1 MSHMKSFLSTLFALA
16 SLSSLQA
23 QIPLRPPAERLAPQ
37 APGQSPKISRKPIG
51 TIVRPQGLD
60 APQPVINTN
69 SLLKVNITY
78 QAYNMQIPWQKEGAS
93 GRRGLGVV
101 LPGNRVL
108 VTAQMVSDATYI
120 ELELPESGQKMP
132 AKVQAVDYEANLA
145 VLAPSSEGKEKA
157 FFAGLK
163 GMVVDTS
170 ARIGDA
176 LSVWQTGRVGELIVT
191 PMRISKVMTQGYV
204 VDNAA
209 FLVYEATGIIRTE
222 ANSFTLPVV
231 KGGKLAALLL
241 RYDSKNQVATLVPA
255 PIIDHFLKDV
265 TDGKYDGFP
274 SLGIE
279 FQITLDEQFR
289 EYLNLKA
296 DQPGVYISTVM
307 KGGSA
312 DKAGVKKG
320 DILTAINGFTV
331 DSRGDYQDPQFG
343 AVSVSH
349 IVRGRSFVGD
359 DVEMKVIRDGKE
371 IVLKSQLTRKDPND
385 YLVRPYL
392 FDKGPKYVLSG
403 GLLFQELTRPYLNSF
418 GGEQQSGP
426 ILRLQRIASAPDEF
440 EKEGRK
446 KIVFLSAI
454 LPTTST
460 QGYERM
466 SGQVVEEVNGRKI
479 KELAD
484 VAEALKEPKDG
495 LHIVKLRE
503 FPFILHLDA
512 LKVEKDNSQLLNGMF
527 RVSGLTRLE

>member
-1 MSHMKSFLSTLFALA
+1 
-16 SLSSLQA
+16 
-23 QIPLRPPAERLAPQ
+23 
-37 APGQSPKISRKPIG
+37 
-51 TIVRPQGLD
+51 
-60 APQPVINTN
+60 
-69 SLLKVNITY
+69 
-78 QAYNMQIPWQKEGAS
+78 
-93 GRRGLGVV
+93 
-101 LPGNRVL
+101 
-108 VTAQMVSDATYI
+108 
-120 ELELPESGQKMP
+120 
-132 AKVQAVDYEANLA
+132 
-145 VLAPSSEGKEKA
+145 
-157 FFAGLK
+157 
-163 GMVVDTS
+163 
-170 ARIGDA
+170 
-176 LSVWQTGRVGELIVT
+176 
-191 PMRISKVMTQGYV
+191 
-204 VDNAA
+204 
-209 FLVYEATGIIRTE
+209 
-222 ANSFTLPVV
+222 
-231 KGGKLAALLL
+231 
-241 RYDSKNQVATLVPA
+241 
-255 PIIDHFLKDV
+255 
-265 TDGKYDGFP
+265 
-274 SLGIE
+274 
-279 FQITLDEQFR
+279 
-289 EYLNLKA
+289 
-296 DQPGVYISTVM
+296 
-307 KGGSA
+307 
-312 DKAGVKKG
+312 
-320 DILTAINGFTV
+320 
-331 DSRGDYQDPQFG
+331 
-343 AVSVSH
+343 
-349 IVRGRSFVGD
+349 VRGRSFVGD

-371 IVLKSQLTRKDPND
+371 IVLKSQLTRKDPDD